1 MLWWLIYNRNV
12 ATIMNMNI
20 TFAPKLS
27 LQQTYHSKTI
37 ERFTDHLT
45 DKVLEFHNFMTIPKE
60 TKNDLWGTY
69 WPIILYDFPERGIN
83 SLREKS
89 NNSIGF
95 NKTEGNFWFIPK
107 WFLIL
112 TFSITKQ
119 SLFSRNSLNFVEI
132 HFVKSFKI
140 CFKLRNK
147 KSNLR

>member
-1 MLWWLIYNRNV
+1 
-12 ATIMNMNI
+12 MNI

-45 DKVLEFHNFMTIPKE
+45 DKVLAFHNFMTIQKE

-69 WPIILYDFPERGIN
+69 WPIILYDFPERDIH
-83 SLREKS
+83 SLRKKS
-89 NNSIGF
+89 NISIEF
-95 NKTEGNFWFIPK
+95 NKTEENFWFIPK

-119 SLFSRNSLNFVEI
+119 SLFSQNSLNFVEI
-132 HFVKSFKI
+132 HFVKSFKNLFQRKI
-140 CFKLRNK
+140 LRNK